1 MRTYWV
7 EYRGSRYRL
16 HSGMTLVGRGEDCAF
31 SLDDPSVSRA
41 HARLSLDDGRLTITD
56 LRSSNG
62 TFVNGERLAHT
73 SVLHPGDII
82 ALGDTTMKVRTNKS
96 ADFSPVAPG
105 IEIIEQSSPRPQSEI
120 STEPQFSSIEVL
132 ESLVVNAQVAEDPAA
147 LAQMIRTSVDRLLA
161 MVEAKGQRVGR
172 DNAARLLS
180 IVDIVASWSTDGEHD
195 AWVRE
200 VTAKLEA

>member
-1 MRTYWV
+1 MRRYWV
-7 EYRGSRYRL
+7 EYQGRRYRL
-16 HSGMTLVGRGEDCAF
+16 HEGVTLVGRGEDCAF

-41 HARLSLDDGRLTITD
+41 HARLSVEGGVLSITD

-62 TFVNGERLAHT
+62 TFVNGKRAVHT
-73 SVLHPGDII
+73 SVLRPGNVVS
-82 ALGDTTMKVRTNKS
+82 LGDTALKVAANKS
-96 ADFSPVAPG
+96 ENFSPVAPG

-147 LAQMIRTSVDRLLA
+147 LAQMIRMSVDRLLA
-161 MVEAKGQRVGR
+161 MIHAKGQKVGR

-180 IVDIVASWSTDGEHD
+180 IVEIVASWSTDGERD
-195 AWVRE
+195 TWVRE
-200 VTAKLEA
+200 VTAKLQS

>member
-1 MRTYWV
+1 
-7 EYRGSRYRL
+7 L
-16 HSGMTLVGRGEDCAF
+16 HEGVTVVGRGEDCAF

-41 HARLSLDDGRLTITD
+41 HARLSIENGALSITD

-73 SVLHPGDII
+73 SPLRSGDVI
-82 ALGDTTMKVRTNKS
+82 ALGDTMLKVAASES

-105 IEIIEQSSPRPQSEI
+105 IEIIEQTAPRPQSEI

-147 LAQMIRTSVDRLLA
+147 LAQMIRMSVDRLLA
-161 MVEAKGQRVGR
+161 MIHAKRQQVGR

-180 IVDIVASWSTDGEHD
+180 IVEIVASWSANGEHD

-200 VTAKLEA
+200 VTAKLQS